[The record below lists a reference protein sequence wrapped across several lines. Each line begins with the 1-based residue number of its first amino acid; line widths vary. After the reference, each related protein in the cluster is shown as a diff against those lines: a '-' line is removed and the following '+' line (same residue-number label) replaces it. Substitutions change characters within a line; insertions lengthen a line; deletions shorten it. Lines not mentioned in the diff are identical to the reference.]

1 MPKKV
6 NFVEWESIDSILEK
20 VDILDKEDT
29 NKEEIISDKTDEKKE
44 ETNVVSNEQEE
55 VITEFVSEE
64 EPFYVKEEKS
74 IDNFKIFLNID
85 KLEEID
91 VLDLINKLYE
101 ALDEKLMVVDKEKRN
116 VVSVSVDNLF
126 TNFKFLL
133 SDIYKKVNE
142 TVKKLDQEF
151 SESKKYEIM
160 EETKLLLRNVEY
172 LLKVLLAEVD
182 FISAEDE
189 LSTNYYVARVWA
201 KLKTTS
207 TYVGKGDITF
217 EAMKRDEYCIKTYKS
232 MVIKKL
238 KAYLESIIW
247 YANQSYFLI
256 KVSKD

>member
-1 MPKKV
+1 M
-6 NFVEWESIDSILEK
+6 
-20 VDILDKEDT
+20 
-29 NKEEIISDKTDEKKE
+29 
-44 ETNVVSNEQEE
+44 
-55 VITEFVSEE
+55 
-64 EPFYVKEEKS
+64 
-74 IDNFKIFLNID
+74 
-85 KLEEID
+85 
-91 VLDLINKLYE
+91 
-101 ALDEKLMVVDKEKRN
+101 
-116 VVSVSVDNLF
+116 
-126 TNFKFLL
+126 
-133 SDIYKKVNE
+133 
-142 TVKKLDQEF
+142 
-151 SESKKYEIM
+151 
-160 EETKLLLRNVEY
+160 
-172 LLKVLLAEVD
+172 LAEVD